1 MNLKFT
7 VLMNHIDQI
16 GAVPYSTL
24 RRWMIRTNLPDN
36 VEEENRAEENG
47 IPEFMDIEVNY
58 RNDYL

>member
-1 MNLKFT
+1 
-7 VLMNHIDQI
+7 MNHIDQI